1 MQSSFMP
8 EQELEYRRSLLRA
21 AARGNTRAQKE
32 LEEEYH
38 VRVYST
44 SERASYRPTTELEHL
59 PASVRR
65 KVDSFLDTHRDEAA

>member
-1 MQSSFMP
+1 MQPSFMP

-21 AARGNTRAQKE
+21 AARGNACAQKE

-44 SERASYRPTTELEHL
+44 SERASYKPRTEFENL

-65 KVDSFLDTHRDEAA
+65 KVDSLLDTRRDMAA